1 MNPGPGN
8 GGAFGPDLA
17 EFVRKTLE
25 RADVLKRAVAI
36 KLFSAVIRDSPVG
49 DPDLWKSKP
58 PAGYVG
64 GRFRANWNCTVGEA
78 DTSTTEST
86 NHQGAIPAMQ
96 VVVLASDRTQVN
108 WLSNSL
114 PYAARLE
121 YESWSRQAPAGMV
134 RRNAARIKKLISQEM
149 ANTRRQVP

>member
-1 MNPGPGN
+1 MN
-8 GGAFGPDLA
+8 AFEGESFAD
-17 EFVRKTLE
+17 FVRKTLE

-36 KLFSAVIRDSPVG
+36 KLFSSVIRDSPVG

-64 GRFRANWNCTVGEA
+64 GRFRANWNCTVGTA
-78 DTSTTEST
+78 DTSTSEST
-86 NHQGAIPAMQ
+86 NQAAAIPAMIQ
-96 VVVLASDRTQVN
+96 VVQPTTRHDIN

-121 YESWSRQAPAGMV
+121 YEGWSRQAPAGMV
-134 RRNAARIKKLISQEM
+134 RRNTARIKRLISQEL
-149 ANTRRQVP
+149 ARTKAQVP